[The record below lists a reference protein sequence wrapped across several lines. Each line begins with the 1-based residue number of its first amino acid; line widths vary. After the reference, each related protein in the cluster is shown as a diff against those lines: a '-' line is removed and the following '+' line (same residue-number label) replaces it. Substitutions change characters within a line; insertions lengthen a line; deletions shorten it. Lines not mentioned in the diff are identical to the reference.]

1 MATSSTPERIFVEAL
16 AGLPT
21 RKELLMDSPRAR
33 CVESFAAE
41 LLTTLQKEDS
51 TIWTKFYAFATQL
64 WTMLESVLTSS
75 APSTMPKL

>member
-51 TIWTKFYAFATQL
+51 TIRTKFYAFATQL